1 MFREQLKSAILVF
14 IILTII
20 TGILYPIFITGIAQA
35 FFHAKANGSLIYHD
49 GKIIGSSLIGQPFD
63 DPKYLWGRISAT
75 SPVAYNASS
84 SSGSNIGPS
93 NPALLEAVKSRIE
106 KLRAADG
113 STLLT
118 IGPEH
123 SRGAD
128 PKNKTPIP
136 VDLVTSSASGLDPH
150 ISLAG
155 AYYQI
160 PRIARKRGLSV
171 NIVRNII
178 DRNTD
183 RRLFGL
189 IGEPVVNVLK
199 VNMDLDSGNPS
210 ARQIIK

>member
-1 MFREQLKSAILVF
+1 MVKEQLKSAILIF

-20 TGILYPIFITGIAQA
+20 TGILYPLFVTGIAQA

-49 GKIIGSSLIGQPFD
+49 GKIMGSALIGQQFD

-75 SPVAYNASS
+75 LPVAYNAAF

-93 NPALLEAVKSRIE
+93 NPALVETVKARIE
-106 KLRAADG
+106 KL
-113 STLLT
+113 
-118 IGPEH
+118 H
-123 SRGAD
+123 VAD
-128 PKNKTPIP
+128 PKNKAPIP

-160 PRIARKRGLSV
+160 PRVARERGLSV
-171 NIVRNII
+171 NTVKNII
-178 DRNTD
+178 DRNTN

-199 VNMDLDSGNPS
+199 VNMDLDSGPTS
-210 ARQIIK
+210 HSMRKQ

>member
-20 TGILYPIFITGIAQA
+20 TGVLYPLFVTGIAQA
-35 FFHAKANGSLIYHD
+35 FFHTKANGSLIYRD
-49 GKIIGSSLIGQPFD
+49 RNLIGSALIGQPFD
-63 DPKYLWGRISAT
+63 EPRYLWGRLSAT
-75 SPVAYNASS
+75 SPVPYNSSS

-93 NPALLEAVKSRIE
+93 NPALLEAVKARIE
-106 KLRAADG
+106 KLRAAD
-113 STLLT
+113 
-118 IGPEH
+118 
-123 SRGAD
+123 
-128 PKNKTPIP
+128 PKNKMPIP

-160 PRIARKRGLSV
+160 SRIAKHRGLSV
-171 NIVRNII
+171 SVVKNII

-183 RRLFGL
+183 GRLFGL

-199 VNMDLDSGNPS
+199 VNMDLDSGK
-210 ARQIIK
+210 I

>member
-20 TGILYPIFITGIAQA
+20 TGIFYPLLVTGIAQA
-35 FFHAKANGSLIYHD
+35 FFHAKANGSLIHID
-49 GKIIGSSLIGQPFD
+49 GKIIGSTLIGQPFD
-63 DPKYLWGRISAT
+63 DPKYLWGRLSAT
-75 SPVAYNASS
+75 SPIPYNSSS

-93 NPALLEAVKSRIE
+93 NGALLETVKSRIE
-106 KLRAADG
+106 KLRA
-113 STLLT
+113 
-118 IGPEH
+118 
-123 SRGAD
+123 AD

-160 PRIARKRGLSV
+160 PRIAKRRGLSG
-171 NIVRNII
+171 NIVKSII
-178 DRNTD
+178 DRNANG
-183 RRLFGL
+183 RLFGL

-199 VNMDLDSGNPS
+199 VNMDLDSS
-210 ARQIIK
+210 RK

>member
-20 TGILYPIFITGIAQA
+20 TGIFYPLLVTGIAQA
-35 FFHAKANGSLIYHD
+35 FFHAKANGSLIHID
-49 GKIIGSSLIGQPFD
+49 GKIIGSTLIGQPFD
-63 DPKYLWGRISAT
+63 DPKYLWGRLSAT
-75 SPVAYNASS
+75 SPIPYNSSS

-93 NPALLEAVKSRIE
+93 NGALLETVKSRIE
-106 KLRAADG
+106 KLRA
-113 STLLT
+113 
-118 IGPEH
+118 
-123 SRGAD
+123 AD

-160 PRIARKRGLSV
+160 PRIAKRRGLSV
-171 NIVRNII
+171 NIVKSII
-178 DRNTD
+178 DRNANG
-183 RRLFGL
+183 RLFGL

-199 VNMDLDSGNPS
+199 VNMDLDLS
-210 ARQIIK
+210 RK